1 VIKSAFFRHVFAN
14 NFFVV
19 HFFTTF
25 STDLKSARNAT
36 FSLTPFLKII
46 ELGHISTFFNFD
58 CKCAENGSKNG
69 KSFLLMYLKIV
80 VP

>member
-1 VIKSAFFRHVFAN
+1 VKKSAFFRHVFAN

-36 FSLTPFLKII
+36 FSLTPFLQII
-46 ELGHISTFFNFD
+46 ELGHISTFF
-58 CKCAENGSKNG
+58 E
-69 KSFLLMYLKIV
+69 L
-80 VP
+80 